1 MKKQGLGILLSVCL
15 LAGSLSGCGK
25 AEEKDYYGQG
35 VAQLEEQD
43 YSNAI
48 TSFEQAVEKEQRVAE
63 SYRGLG
69 IAALESRDYPTAISA
84 FSRSLLNLDA
94 SNAAFEKDVQC
105 YLASARSQYGEN
117 DKAIEVYTEILD
129 KYKEPQFYYLR
140 GKCELDEKDYDAART
155 DFEQALKGSK
165 DYDMY
170 IMVYETYAEHNMAAD
185 GDTYLE
191 EALDIDVVEAQ
202 DYYNRG
208 RIYYCLADYDNA
220 KADLIQAM
228 NDGNAE
234 AVLLLGKVY
243 MAVNDMANAR
253 AMYKDYMNQNGENP
267 MSYNGLALC
276 DIADGDYETALAN
289 VQKGI
294 SLGSGNAIKNLL
306 YNEIIIYE
314 YLLDFETAKAKMADY
329 LVLYPS
335 DENALREN
343 TFLSTR

>member
-1 MKKQGLGILLSVCL
+1 M
-15 LAGSLSGCGK
+15 
-25 AEEKDYYGQG
+25 
-35 VAQLEEQD
+35 
-43 YSNAI
+43 
-48 TSFEQAVEKEQRVAE
+48 
-63 SYRGLG
+63 
-69 IAALESRDYPTAISA
+69 
-84 FSRSLLNLDA
+84 
-94 SNAAFEKDVQC
+94 
-105 YLASARSQYGEN
+105 
-117 DKAIEVYTEILD
+117 
-129 KYKEPQFYYLR
+129 
-140 GKCELDEKDYDAART
+140 
-155 DFEQALKGSK
+155 
-165 DYDMY
+165 
-170 IMVYETYAEHNMAAD
+170 
-185 GDTYLE
+185 
-191 EALDIDVVEAQ
+191 EAQ

-276 DIADGDYETALAN
+276 DIADGDYGTALAN